1 RLQLAEI
8 EQISPEALEW
18 LLSHVHPQ
26 YCAELY
32 FPGRRY
38 GHTTSNIVESLNAVI
53 LEAELALRIFE
64 SISNRAGGL
73 LGSIRVRNYRSR
85 AEQTSCSIRGRG
97 HVEHGICVQARFESN
112 SNRTG
117 VG

>member
-1 RLQLAEI
+1 MNADLRSKLDK
-8 EQISPEALEW
+8 
-18 LLSHVHPQ
+18 
-26 YCAELY
+26 C
-32 FPGRRY
+32 
-38 GHTTSNIVESLNAVI
+38 HTTSFQSGWAI
-53 LEAELALRIFE
+53 LEGPHALNFTILPDFCGGIASVFPELALRIFE